1 MYNIFVFNNCEN
13 AFREKTLKAF
23 LSKRVKRAEAPS
35 SLVPREIT
43 SRLPKAA

>member
-23 LSKRVKRAEAPS
+23 LSKRVKG
-35 SLVPREIT
+35 V
-43 SRLPKAA
+43 